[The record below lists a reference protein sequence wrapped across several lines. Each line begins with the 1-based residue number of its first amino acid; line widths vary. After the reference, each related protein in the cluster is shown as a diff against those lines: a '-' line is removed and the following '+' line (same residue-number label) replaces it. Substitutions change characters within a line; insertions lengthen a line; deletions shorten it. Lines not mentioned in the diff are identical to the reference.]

1 MKRNPPKL
9 NLFWRT
15 FILLVVLLGGGT
27 LAWLQTY
34 RILELAPQNRA
45 VAAQVAELLRVNA
58 TLLDLLPE
66 DNEKQVFKV
75 LGNSQNVRFKT
86 ALSEDVIRPFQP
98 QDAFGMALASA
109 IAQALDRPMIL
120 AESVNGVHGIWVRI
134 HVQQNDIWLTL
145 RDLRQSEPSDQTWL
159 FWIGIAGI
167 FSLAGAA
174 AIAQL
179 LNRPLTQ
186 IVDATASVQNGQ
198 FHQAQLDEN
207 VLIHEVSIVNRRFN
221 EMTAKLAKV
230 EADRT
235 LMLAGISHDLRTPLA
250 RIRLELE
257 LSVTDLLARE
267 LIAQDI
273 EQLNHI
279 IDKFLDYARPLHKT
293 LIAVPIAPLIE
304 QACQAFAHDPQ
315 LQLNLKMPPVP
326 GPMAIVDAV
335 ELKRILSNLI
345 ENAARYGRFPE
356 DTMSVVDVTLT
367 LEDDWIV
374 LTVRDHGPGVEAST
388 LSRLTEP
395 FYRGDTARS
404 QANGSGLGL
413 AIVDK
418 TLKRMKGN
426 IEFSNHPEGGL
437 VATLKI
443 RAA

>member
-66 DNEKQVFKV
+66 ENEKQVFKV

-86 ALSEDVIRPFQP
+86 ALSEDVIRPFKP
-98 QDAFGMALASA
+98 QDAFGVALASA
-109 IAQALDRPMIL
+109 IALALDRPMIL
-120 AESVNGVHGIWVRI
+120 AESVNGIHGIWVRI

-186 IVDATASVQNGQ
+186 IVDATASVQSGQ

-257 LSVTDLLARE
+257 LSVTDPLARE

-279 IDKFLDYARPLHKT
+279 IDKFLDYARPLQKT

>member
-186 IVDATASVQNGQ
+186 IVDATASVQSGQ

-257 LSVTDLLARE
+257 LSVTDPLARE

-367 LEDDWIV
+367 LEDSWIV

>member
-66 DNEKQVFKV
+66 ENEKQVFKV

-86 ALSEDVIRPFQP
+86 ALSEDVIRPFKP
-98 QDAFGMALASA
+98 QDAFGVALASA
-109 IAQALDRPMIL
+109 IASALDRPMIL
-120 AESVNGVHGIWVRI
+120 AESVNGIHGIWVRI

-145 RDLRQSEPSDQTWL
+145 NDLRQSEPSDRTWL

-221 EMTAKLAKV
+221 EMTARLAKV

-257 LSVTDLLARE
+257 LSVTDPLARE
-267 LIAQDI
+267 MIAQDI

-279 IDKFLDYARPLHKT
+279 IDKFLDYARPLYKT
-293 LIAVPIAPLIE
+293 LIALPIAPLIE
-304 QACQAFAHDPQ
+304 QACQVFAHDPQ
-315 LQLNLKMPPVP
+315 LQLNLEMPPEP
-326 GPMAIVDAV
+326 GPNAIVDAV

-356 DTMSVVDVTLT
+356 EFMSVVDVVLK
-367 LEDDWIV
+367 LEDPWIV

-388 LSRLTEP
+388 LTRLTEP